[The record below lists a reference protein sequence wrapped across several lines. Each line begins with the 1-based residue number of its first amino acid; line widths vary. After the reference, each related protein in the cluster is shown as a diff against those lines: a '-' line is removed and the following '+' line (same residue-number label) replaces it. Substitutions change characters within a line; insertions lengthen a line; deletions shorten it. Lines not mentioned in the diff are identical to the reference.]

1 MHYIGNNK
9 VAGEDENGI
18 IGLCAHRGGN
28 GVNEVEVYLQTLI
41 PWISKV
47 PNETLLCEMSIPGTH
62 DSGTS
67 SLFGVTDKGAAHC
80 QNFNIIQQL
89 NDGIRFLD
97 IRIGLDLR
105 LNHGGTLSNYTW
117 DDAMSQIITFL
128 NINPDEF
135 VIMLIGSEVVSN
147 SWSDE
152 MKSAVSEYNYMYI
165 DTFDPL

>member
-1 MHYIGNNK
+1 
-9 VAGEDENGI
+9 
-18 IGLCAHRGGN
+18 
-28 GVNEVEVYLQTLI
+28 
-41 PWISKV
+41 
-47 PNETLLCEMSIPGTH
+47 MSIPGTH

-117 DDAMSQIITFL
+117 DAAAESLNSKMKGFRSELRGIRDLPFFLYRCTMIFNMTASYAMEAASGIS
-128 NINPDEF
+128 
-135 VIMLIGSEVVSN
+135 M
-147 SWSDE
+147 
-152 MKSAVSEYNYMYI
+152 
-165 DTFDPL
+165 PLAAPTCE